1 MESIHSSR
9 ITRCLVYFGCFLSDN
24 TTTKIGKTNNLYN
37 RACTYNTSHPLED
50 FKYYFIIEVDEEFHG
65 LLEQICLDAY
75 DSVRARHSPKYKHRN
90 HDNEW
95 IIGRP
100 TREEIESMLCGA
112 NIPFE
117 YKILSE
123 EEITE
128 EAKVIIKTEEKHLKD
143 KEMNRDKLRERV
155 RQMRLITNTSHSW
168 SDRKYQTDIIN
179 HSFEQLALT
188 GKIYIELATGAGKT
202 YLFYRIAEK
211 LSPKVI
217 VAFSSRVIINEQN
230 VNKKYLSLLSREYA
244 VFECSKMDDY
254 DAFSRDNEYHI
265 IVACIHSCDKV
276 YNILRGCDLANVC
289 IWFDEAHYGVEKW
302 IDDTSEAKQF
312 LIKDERISK
321 RIFTS
326 ASPDTK
332 RIELHPDVF
341 GQLYKPI
348 KVSRLI
354 ELGWLCGIT
363 PYIFGTDTTSGN
375 INDYNLKHFRDYE
388 ASFGFSFHNSR
399 DNAFVLFQH
408 HYESYK
414 SGATQIKP
422 FFLVGDDYTHDETPI
437 IELDYY
443 YKSVEIFKQQPN
455 SISYICDMYKMGFDF
470 DELDYLIF
478 SDPKFS
484 WQEIIQ
490 CIGRGMRSD
499 KKGNGG
505 INLFKKLKLLL
516 PVFVD
521 DAETKYDTIV
531 NVLQYLVYDLDI
543 IPNSISMDFKGG
555 IRTKKTRR
563 IEKDTYGGDEDPTA
577 VILDLVT
584 RKQLKWKPDEFVSKL
599 QKHNIHNREDYNA
612 FHREYT
618 HLSLP
623 EHPGRIELID
633 FTWEQTYQTSPYYS
647 EEECREK
654 IVAIMYSNDDLEL
667 DEMDNPGEYLHEQD
681 NKIPPIDYKG
691 FYGSDP
697 PF

>member
-1 MESIHSSR
+1 MGSKR
-9 ITRCLVYFGCFLSDN
+9 YFVYFGSFDEHGN
-24 TTTKIGKTNNLYN
+24 TTKIGQTEYLYG
-37 RACTYNTSHPLED
+37 RMCQYNTSHPFKD
-50 FKYYFIIEVDEEFHG
+50 FRVYFLIEVDKEY
-65 LLEQICLDAY
+65 LDVLEQICLDAY
-75 DSVRARHSPKYKHRN
+75 DHVKARHSPEYKHRN
-90 HDNEW
+90 EDNEW
-95 IIGRP
+95 ITIRP
-100 TREEIESMLCGA
+100 SRDEIERVLISKD
-112 NIPFE
+112 IQFPYE
-117 YKILSE
+117 IL
-123 EEITE
+123 TE
-128 EAKVIIKTEEKHLKD
+128 EQISEVEKEIRKRED
-143 KEMNRDKLRERV
+143 KERKDREMKREQLRERMKQ
-155 RQMRLITNTSHSW
+155 RRLIVNASYSW
-168 SDRKYQTDIIN
+168 NDREYQREIIN
-179 HSFEQLALT
+179 HSIKQLALS
-188 GKIYIELATGAGKT
+188 GKIYIELATGAGKS
-202 YLFYRIAEK
+202 YLFYRIADK
-211 LSPKVI
+211 LSPKII
-217 VAFSSRVIINEQN
+217 VAFSSRVNINKQN
-230 VNKKYLSLLSREYA
+230 VNKKYLSLLTQKYA
-244 VFECSKMDDY
+244 VFDCSNMDDY
-254 DAFSRDNEYHI
+254 DAFSRSNEYHI

-276 YNILRGCDLANVC
+276 YNMLRGGDTDNVC

-302 IDDTSEAKQF
+302 VDDTSEAKQF
-312 LIKDERISK
+312 LLKDERISN

-332 RIELHPDVF
+332 HVESHPDIF

-363 PYIFGTDTTSGN
+363 PYIFGTDTNRGN
-375 INDYNLKHFRDYE
+375 INDYNLKHFRDYG

-399 DNAFVLFQH
+399 DNAFVLFHH

-414 SGATQIKP
+414 SGATRIKP
-422 FFLVGDDYTHDETPI
+422 FFLVGDDYKNDEMTNI
-437 IELDYY
+437 ALDYDY
-443 YKSVEIFKQQPN
+443 RSVSIFKQQPS
-455 SISYICDMYKMGFDF
+455 SIAYICDMYKMGFDF

-490 CIGRGMRSD
+490 CIGRGTRSD

-505 INLFKKLKLLL
+505 INLVKKLKLLL

-521 DAETKYDTIV
+521 DNETKYDNIV
-531 NVLQYLVYDLDI
+531 NVLQYLVYDADI
-543 IPNSISMDFKGG
+543 MPNSIEMDFG
-555 IRTKKTRR
+555 IVTGTKTMR
-563 IEKDTYGGDEDPTA
+563 IENDTYDGSEDPKA

-584 RKQLKWKPDEFVSKL
+584 RKQLKWKHDDFVSLL
-599 QKHNIHNREDYNA
+599 QKHEIHTREHYNTFQNDYS
-612 FHREYT
+612 

-654 IVAIMYSNDDLEL
+654 IVAIMHSNDDLEL

-691 FYGSDP
+691 FYGTDP